1 MGLITQ
7 ADLKDQQALLKKLNK
22 KCCCAK
28 GSIEN
33 GCCYYEVTR
42 AEIELLV
49 TNGELIKGA
58 LYKIT
63 DRGDLGLWFEAISNT
78 ELNPEGVRK
87 MLVPAGAD
95 ELGYNSTTGIGFPD
109 TFGNIWHGVWHTNI
123 GTVNEGDLVIWG
135 GLVWQR
141 AAYPID
147 GSACDIENPCGVG
160 FECVGGFCIAENNVG
175 TKVDDTTLSAEWILI
190 PKNSFTNHEYMPKL
204 FGVYYDFENDW
215 ISRQWDEKG
224 NIFGIEFNHDLPIGF
239 NPVDVSDWNW
249 SFIGRITSSFHENQC
264 IGIWNNP
271 NNGGS
276 TDHAGISWNHLIN
289 GSIIENVIGGSIE
302 FNTNKGNIEG
312 NTCTGS
318 IINNSNAGN
327 IIYNLGDFY
336 QEGLGYVTDIMF
348 NDNLGDISNNTNWDN
363 IAYNS
368 NHGVIENNSNGDLTH
383 LGTIEYNSN
392 RGTISDNSNIGV
404 ISFNANN
411 GAIFSCTSTPNACD
425 IKYNINNGQINGAYV
440 ADVSDVIVN
449 K

>member
-1 MGLITQ
+1 MGLITLS
-7 ADLKDQQALLKKLNK
+7 DLKDQQTLVKKLNR
-22 KCCCAK
+22 KCCCAN

-49 TNGELIKGA
+49 TNGDLIKGA

-141 AAYPID
+141 AVYPID
-147 GSACDIENPCGVG
+147 GSACDIENPCGIG
-160 FECVGGFCIAENNVG
+160 FECVDGFCIAENNVG
-175 TKVDDTTLSAEWILI
+175 TKVDDTTLSAEWVLI
-190 PKNSFTNHEYMPKL
+190 PKDSFTNHEYMPKL

-239 NPVDVSDWNW
+239 NPVDISDWNW
-249 SFIGRITSSFHENQC
+249 SFIGSITNSFHENQC

-312 NTCTGS
+312 NTCTRS

-336 QEGLGYVTDIMF
+336 QEGLGYVADIMF

-368 NHGVIENNSNGDLTH
+368 NHGSIETNSNGDLTH
-383 LGTIEYNSN
+383 SGTIEYNSN

-440 ADVSDVIVN
+440 ADVSDAIVN